1 MLRLRYAGG
10 SGILRTVP
18 QLCTRR
24 GWAVQDLA
32 IARESVSDDGAG
44 VAAVPLR
51 LAGRGDLTALASEL
65 AEVEGVRS
73 ARTGHEDAF
82 DVEE

>member
-1 MLRLRYAGG
+1 VLRLRYADGR
-10 SGILRTVP
+10 GILRTVL

-32 IARESVSDDGAG
+32 IARESVSDDGAR
-44 VAAVPLR
+44 VAAVTLR
-51 LAGRGDLTALASEL
+51 LAGRGDLTALAGEL

-73 ARTGHEDAF
+73 ARTGHEDTF
-82 DVEE
+82 DEEE